1 MMEKQKSRL
10 GRGIS
15 SLLSLSEEEPAKII
29 DSTESSS
36 ATIATPIVPAQ
47 EGQMFHVELSRVVA
61 NPHQPRRTFDPA
73 TLAQLAESLKASGL
87 IQPIVVR
94 PVDNGYELVAGERRF
109 RAAQLAGLRTL
120 PAIIRT
126 VDSLQQAQ
134 LALIEN
140 IHREDLNPIDRA
152 LAYQTLMVQL
162 GLTQDELAQRLSE
175 QRSTIANYLRVLSL
189 TDIARQALVDGKM
202 TMGHAKV
209 IAGIA
214 DPSEQAKLTQ
224 LIANQQLSVRNLE
237 NLLKNRQELPK
248 GTPGKPPGSAHI
260 ADLEK
265 RLSRSLEMRVEVRQS
280 KKGGRG
286 RLTIHYGSLD
296 QFDELLA
303 RLKVEMD
310 E

>member
-1 MMEKQKSRL
+1 
-10 GRGIS
+10 
-15 SLLSLSEEEPAKII
+15 
-29 DSTESSS
+29 
-36 ATIATPIVPAQ
+36 
-47 EGQMFHVELSRVVA
+47 MFHVELSRVVA